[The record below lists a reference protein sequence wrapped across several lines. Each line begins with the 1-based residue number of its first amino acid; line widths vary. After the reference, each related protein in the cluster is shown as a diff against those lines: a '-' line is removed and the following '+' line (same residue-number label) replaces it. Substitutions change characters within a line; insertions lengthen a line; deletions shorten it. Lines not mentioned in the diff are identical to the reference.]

1 MTTAIT
7 SSKILPVER
16 TLRLPAARQ
25 RLDELRRQ
33 ISVRISQHS
42 TGLQITSWFSD
53 QIDDLLIQLW
63 NGVLSEYPPEF
74 RSELATTIALI
85 AVGGTGRGD
94 LAPYSD
100 IDLLIIHKTAG
111 GERWH
116 EFAAQFVRDCWDAGL
131 KLGHSTRSIADA
143 IRMARDDTQFA
154 TSLLEARALAGHR
167 PLFDDLIRKF
177 QWNVVRGRLH
187 TILASSVAER
197 DKEQA
202 AHGATNQE
210 LEPDVKRSPGGLRDI
225 HLIRW
230 LSQLR
235 TGSSDPEALRLA
247 GLMTRDELLRLV
259 TAYDYLLSIRLT
271 LHLEAGRANDLLTR
285 AEQVRITQE
294 RGIEAIGGQLAVE
307 RFMQEYFRQTS
318 TVSELAAR
326 LVRKHMPA
334 RWQDVLWRPVVTHRV
349 DTIYRI
355 SPDQIDVPRRFRD
368 QLASLED
375 LLRLYWSAAMYMVP
389 FAEDLEEFVAVRA
402 KELPDTLTVEAGRIF
417 LDILGRS
424 RCVGKILRS
433 MYRTGVL
440 ELVLPCFRHVRCL
453 LQFNQYHHYTVDE
466 HTLRAIEAAESFAEQ
481 QSTLGD
487 AFREIRHRD
496 VLFLA
501 LLLHDAGKGYEE
513 DHSEVGRRLA
523 IEAAQRFRMASYPRE
538 TMVFLVHKHLMMAH
552 LAFRRDTTDP
562 DVLLRFTHEVGTT
575 DRLRMLYVL
584 TAADIT
590 GVGPGV
596 WNEWKAELLGNL
608 HLGAMQA
615 LSGNSDLPQILDLQS
630 RVLNSVVD
638 ELSRPTSGEEKER
651 IAKQVKSL
659 FNTLPRHYLQGNS
672 VERMSSDMRI
682 LMSRQPQEIHVSGR
696 YEPETN
702 SVEYRVITHENVAPG
717 CFHKITG
724 ALTSQRMEI
733 LSAQISTTTDGVIID
748 SFRVNDNDHVG
759 EVPQFRLDDVCQIIR
774 GVLSGET
781 NVGQLVA
788 RRRRTVFAKPLIP
801 GQFSDLPEQV
811 LIDNESSERC
821 TVVDVF
827 AHDRPGLLFAISRQ
841 LFELELSIVLAKI
854 STHLD
859 QVVDVFY
866 LTDNRNQKVTDPER
880 LDKMERLLLECI
892 TQTQIG

>member
-1 MTTAIT
+1 MTTASCKT
-7 SSKILPVER
+7 LPTER
-16 TLRLPAARQ
+16 ALRLPAARQ
-25 RLDELRRQ
+25 RLDELRQQ
-33 ISVRISQHS
+33 ISIRIAQHS
-42 TGLQITSWFSD
+42 TGLQITSWFSE
-53 QIDDLLIQLW
+53 QVDDLLNQLW
-63 NGVLSEYPPEF
+63 NGILTEYPAEF
-74 RSELATTIALI
+74 RAELSSAIALI

-100 IDLLIIHKTAG
+100 IDLLIVHRTAG

-131 KLGHSTRSIADA
+131 KLGHSTRSIPDA

-154 TSLLEARALAGHR
+154 TSLLEARLLVGHK
-167 PLFDDLIRKF
+167 PLFDDLMRKF

-187 TILASSVAER
+187 TILSSSIAER

-271 LHLEAGRANDLLTR
+271 LHLAAGRANDILTR
-285 AEQVRITQE
+285 SEQVRIAQD
-294 RGIEAIGGQLAVE
+294 RGIEASGGQLAVE
-307 RFMQEYFRQTS
+307 KFMQEYFRHTS
-318 TVSELAAR
+318 TVSELATR
-326 LVRKHMPA
+326 LVRKHLPS

-355 SPDQIDVPRRFRD
+355 SPDQIDVPRRFRN

-375 LLRLYWSAAMYMVP
+375 LLRLYWSAAMYKVP
-389 FAEDLEEFVAVRA
+389 FADDLEEFVSTRTR
-402 KELPDTLTVEAGRIF
+402 ELPETLTVEAGRIF
-417 LDILGRS
+417 LDILSRS
-424 RCVGKILRS
+424 RCVSRILRS

-453 LQFNQYHHYTVDE
+453 LQFNQYHQFTVDE
-466 HTLRAIEAAESFAEQ
+466 HTLRAIEAAESFAEL
-481 QSTLGD
+481 QSPLGE

-523 IEAAQRFRMASYPRE
+523 IEAAQRFRMASYHRD
-538 TMVFLVHKHLMMAH
+538 TVVFLVHKHLMMAH

-562 DVLLRFTHEVGTT
+562 DVLLRFTHEVGTV

-596 WNEWKAELLGNL
+596 WNEWKAELLDNL
-608 HLGAMQA
+608 FSGAMQA
-615 LSGNSDLPQILDLQS
+615 LSGNSDMPQMIDLQS
-630 RVLNSVVD
+630 RVLSAVVD
-638 ELSRPTSGEEKER
+638 ELSRPTTGEEKER
-651 IAKQVKSL
+651 IAKVVKQL
-659 FNTLPRHYLQGNS
+659 FTTLPRHYLQGNS
-672 VERMSSDMRI
+672 VERISSDLRI
-682 LMSRQPQEIHVSGR
+682 VMERRPDEIHISGR

-702 SVEYRVITHENVAPG
+702 SVEYRIITRESVAEG
-717 CFHKITG
+717 CFHKIAG

-733 LSAQISTTTDGVIID
+733 LSAQISTTTEGVIID
-748 SFRVNDNDHVG
+748 SFRVNDIDHSN
-759 EVPQFRLDDVCQIIR
+759 EVPQFRLDEVCRTIR
-774 GVLSGET
+774 SVLTGET
-781 NVGQLVA
+781 NVNQLVE
-788 RRRRTVFAKPLIP
+788 RRRRTIFSRPLIA

-821 TVVDVF
+821 TIVDIF
-827 AHDRPGLLFAISRQ
+827 AHDRPGLLYSISRQ

-866 LTDNRNQKVTDPER
+866 ITDKRHQKISDPER
-880 LDKMERLLLECI
+880 LQKLELLLHECI
-892 TQTQIG
+892 SRVNYV